1 MVKLVNYTSMI
12 VSRSMETLRYMGML
26 KYQNRQ
32 RMLLLRRQKMAVERL
47 THRGLLYK
55 KNRKMMGQL
64 VMIKVVMTI
73 TKKEKPRRDA
83 RVR

>member
-12 VSRSMETLRYMGML
+12 VSRSMATLRYMGML

-32 RMLLLRRQKMAVERL
+32 RMLLLRQKMVERL
-47 THRGLLYK
+47 TRRGLLYQ
-55 KNRKMMGQL
+55 KNRKMVGQL

-73 TKKEKPRRDA
+73 IKREKPRRGD

>member
-32 RMLLLRRQKMAVERL
+32 RMLLLRQKMVERL